1 MPETAPKPLITF
13 LLVVRN
19 EVQHVTECLQSMLN
33 QTLDPALYEVL
44 VIDGLSTDGTRA
56 QVERIIAEHPERQI
70 RLLDNPGQ
78 ILSSGWNIGIREA
91 RGEYVIRPDAHAVVP
106 RDFLAQSLAAMRDHP
121 EAAAVG
127 GILETRG
134 RGFWGEIIAALLSSR
149 IGVGGSSF
157 RVGAAPGPKDTVV
170 FGLYRRAALLEVG
183 GFDEAIALNQDNVC
197 HARLRAA
204 GKILYFDPRIRS
216 TYYCRASLGAL
227 WRQMFR
233 RSQWLILMFKHQR
246 ERNFSL
252 RYYIPLLFVVGTVS
266 LLLAGWVV
274 PWAWSVLGGLL
285 ALYIVAGLAA
295 AAPTSLRPLQR
306 LAFPLAMFVLHFS
319 YGLGAIVGL
328 TRLPFHNPLPQKMFP
343 LKPTTDMHA
352 LDAPAN
358 GQRRAR

>member
-1 MPETAPKPLITF
+1 MSSMSSTPLISF

-19 EVQHVTECLQSMLN
+19 EARHVAECLRSMLD
-33 QTLDPALYEVL
+33 QTLDPTLYEVL
-44 VIDGLSTDGTRA
+44 VLDGMSTDGTRA
-56 QVERIIAEHPERQI
+56 EIERVIAANPERPI
-70 RLLDNPGQ
+70 RLLDNPGL
-78 ILSSGWNIGIREA
+78 ILSSGWNIGIRAA
-91 RGEYVIRPDAHAVVP
+91 RGEYVIRPDAHGAVP
-106 RDFLAQSLAAMRDHP
+106 RDFLEKSLAAMRDHP

-134 RGFWGEIIAALLSSR
+134 RGFWGETIAALLSSR

-170 FGLYRRAALLEVG
+170 FGLYRRDALLEVG

-216 TYYCRASLGAL
+216 TYYCRGSLGAL

-252 RYYIPLLFVVGTVS
+252 RYYVPLLFVLGIVGLS
-266 LLLAGWVV
+266 LAGWFT
-274 PWAWSVLGGLL
+274 PWAWAMLGGLL
-285 ALYIVAGLAA
+285 ALYAAAGLAA
-295 AAPTSLRPLQR
+295 TARSPLRPPQR
-306 LAFPLAMFVLHFS
+306 LAFPVAMFVLHFS
-319 YGLGAIVGL
+319 YGLGAVVGL
-328 TRLPFHNPLPQKMFP
+328 ARLPFHNPLPQRMFP
-343 LKPTTDMHA
+343 LKSPTDA
-352 LDAPAN
+352 LTGDAP
-358 GQRRAR
+358 RD